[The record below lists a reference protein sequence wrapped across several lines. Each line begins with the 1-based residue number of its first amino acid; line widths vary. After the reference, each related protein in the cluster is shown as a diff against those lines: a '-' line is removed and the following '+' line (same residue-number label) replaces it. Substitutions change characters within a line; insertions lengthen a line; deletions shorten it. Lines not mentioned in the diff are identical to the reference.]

1 MFWRWHAVQCKSM
14 SYGQEGAPCFAISG
28 LVLSIIIACFTHFKL
43 RVLGVTIVVRFAFGW
58 CWYLCLYFQWR
69 CVSSE
74 TSWQLRPERRRA
86 SHSVASSLTL
96 LASLFYDV
104 TSSVLNLFYLCTVV
118 NVYFCLLCRDLQ
130 GNNLTSVRRRDL
142 QGLRNLRI
150 LWVALSHKTFAYHVP
165 LLQQKHSIQN
175 K

>member
-14 SYGQEGAPCFAISG
+14 SYGQEGAPWYAISE
-28 LVLSIIIACFTHFKL
+28 LVVGIIIACFKHFQP
-43 RVLGVTIVVRFAFGW
+43 RVLSFNRGLIFLCMMLVLVPVFSVEMCFARDILTVATWTASRVAFRRVVTLAR
-58 CWYLCLYFQWR
+58 
-69 CVSSE
+69 
-74 TSWQLRPERRRA
+74 
-86 SHSVASSLTL
+86 LT
-96 LASLFYDV
+96 SLFYDV

-130 GNNLTSVRRRDL
+130 GNNLTSVRRRDF

-165 LLQQKHSIQN
+165 LLQPKTLDI